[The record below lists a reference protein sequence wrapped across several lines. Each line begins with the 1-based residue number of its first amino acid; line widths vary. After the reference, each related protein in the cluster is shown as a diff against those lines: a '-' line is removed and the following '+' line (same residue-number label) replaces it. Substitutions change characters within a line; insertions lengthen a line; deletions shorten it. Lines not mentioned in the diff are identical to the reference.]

1 MHSLTVAG
9 CAVSV
14 RIITLQVGYG
24 VIGAQNKRPRVTL
37 MVSQNTFLRNL
48 RIMKELC
55 QNLKIFKRRLNQN
68 KSSMITS
75 RK

>member
-1 MHSLTVAG
+1 MRSLTVAG
-9 CAVSV
+9 CAVSA
-14 RIITLQVGYG
+14 RITTLLVGYD
-24 VIGAQNKRPRVTL
+24 VIGARNKRPRVTL

-48 RIMKELC
+48 RIMMELC
-55 QNLKIFKRRLNQN
+55 QNLKIFKRRLNLN